1 MLAGGVGYIFRGLSV
16 SVCGTTHEMICNKTK
31 LNFQDNAKLIFCVF
45 LLETGYTLY
54 AFGKDDVK
62 PLEFWPL

>member
-54 AFGKDDVK
+54 AFGN
-62 PLEFWPL
+62 LEFWPL